1 MNRKEFLNK
10 LKDAAKDVSIKNIKV
25 LLNRYE
31 KRFDLAKE
39 AGFTEEEAC
48 EKFGD
53 ISLIIEKYLSEDG
66 NEEDVVDTEKETK
79 DFAEFKNFTIDIS
92 LISDHVNVQ
101 FMDDIDNPVVDFNDA
116 NPDDYSIT
124 LSNNFFKIG
133 FTPRAHFLT
142 RWKSNHITINIPNIV
157 YKEFRISV
165 VSGVYKLPNIRA
177 KKIYLK
183 AVSGNYNIDSV
194 YCDTLSIN
202 LVSGIVNIDTLD
214 CRLFIINDVSGKV
227 NIGDGKWE
235 QLNNHS
241 INGHLNV
248 DKTGKSQKS

>member
-10 LKDAAKDVSIKNIKV
+10 LKDAARDASIKNNKT

-53 ISLIIEKYLSEDG
+53 IDSIIEKYLSE
-66 NEEDVVDTEKETK
+66 NEEEEDSVDTEKETK

-92 LISDHVNVQ
+92 LISDHVNIQ
-101 FMDDIDNPVVDFNDA
+101 LMDNIDNPVVDFNDA
-116 NPDDYSIT
+116 NPDDYTIT

-165 VSGVYKLPNIRA
+165 VSGIYKLPNIRA
-177 KKIYLK
+177 KKIELK
-183 AVSGNYNIDSV
+183 AVSGNYNIDSI

-202 LVSGIVNIDTLD
+202 LVSGNVNIETLD
-214 CRLFIINDVSGKV
+214 CRVLNINDVSGKV
-227 NIGDGKWE
+227 NIGEGKWE

-241 INGHLNV
+241 ISGHLNI
-248 DKTGKSQKS
+248 DKDKKNKKS